1 MVTETNTLRTI
12 QALHKSVFLGAS
24 VCGSLF
30 YDYPYQ
36 WTGGA
41 NGNFYIKFS
50 SAAKTWKVTVQF
62 DSNVN
67 GLSVWNGAHISCS
80 GSICSFWNA
89 GYNAN
94 QAQGT
99 FLTLGFQ
106 VLSFV
111 FLGIT
116 TGLKNCEIII
126 VVYFDKPFGAVPP
139 KAGQNHS
146 KKAQNAKFLLKFNE
160 FILKI

>member
-24 VCGSLF
+24 VCGPLF

-50 SAAKTWKVTVQF
+50 SAAETWKVTVQF

-111 FLGIT
+111 FLGIIT
-116 TGLKNCEIII
+116 AAHHPTHNRRYCT
-126 VVYFDKPFGAVPP
+126 P
-139 KAGQNHS
+139 S
-146 KKAQNAKFLLKFNE
+146 LLTK
-160 FILKI
+160 